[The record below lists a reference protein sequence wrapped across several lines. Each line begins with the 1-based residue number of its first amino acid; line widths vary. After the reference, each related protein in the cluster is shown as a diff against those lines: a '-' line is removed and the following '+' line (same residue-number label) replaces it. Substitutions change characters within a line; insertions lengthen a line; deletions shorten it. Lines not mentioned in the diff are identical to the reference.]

1 MSFKYW
7 MLCITLFIIVLF
19 LAIESYDALTHPL
32 NLTDDKGA
40 ARKSETRRENSSATG
55 VVTKPTFAA
64 AASHNLIAEKN
75 IFNPERKDFQ
85 GTGPGSASN
94 AVTRPQ
100 VILYGITIAGDYRSA
115 SMISP
120 GRALKKGERDL
131 MTLKLGERIG
141 EYKLTKVLSD
151 RITLEAQG
159 DAFEVLLYD
168 PKVPRKRE
176 GGPPGAISSA
186 STPTTGT
193 PGPFVR
199 RETAQ
204 GSKESLQDKIRP
216 SQIPSPIPTPTQVP
230 GSAPTP
236 MPEPVLPSA
245 SPLTTPGLTPTPIP
259 GPTPTP
265 IPGPAPTPT
274 QVPPSMIPT
283 PIVPP
288 FTPTLAAPPPGM
300 GGQSVPIPSGM
311 GQPVPVP
318 PGAPMQPPSSSGN

>member
-216 SQIPSPIPTPTQVP
+216 SQIPSPIPTPSQVP
-230 GSAPTP
+230 GPAPTP
-236 MPEPVLPSA
+236 M
-245 SPLTTPGLTPTPIP
+245 P

-265 IPGPAPTPT
+265 IPGPVPTPT
-274 QVPPSMIPT
+274 QIPPSFSPT
-283 PIVPP
+283 PV
-288 FTPTLAAPPPGM
+288 APPPGM
-300 GGQSVPIPSGM
+300 GQPVPIPLGM
-311 GQPVPVP
+311 GQPIPP
-318 PGAPMQPPSSSGN
+318 APGAPIQPPSSSGR

>member
-1 MSFKYW
+1 
-7 MLCITLFIIVLF
+7 
-19 LAIESYDALTHPL
+19 
-32 NLTDDKGA
+32 
-40 ARKSETRRENSSATG
+40 
-55 VVTKPTFAA
+55 
-64 AASHNLIAEKN
+64 
-75 IFNPERKDFQ
+75 
-85 GTGPGSASN
+85 
-94 AVTRPQ
+94 
-100 VILYGITIAGDYRSA
+100 
-115 SMISP
+115 
-120 GRALKKGERDL
+120 
-131 MTLKLGERIG
+131 
-141 EYKLTKVLSD
+141 LSD

-236 MPEPVLPSA
+236 MPEPTS
-245 SPLTTPGLTPTPIP
+245 TPIP

-265 IPGPAPTPT
+265 MQI
-274 QVPPSMIPT
+274 PPSMQPTPMVPPITPT
-283 PIVPP
+283 PITPPPGISHPVPI
-288 FTPTLAAPPPGM
+288 PPGM
-300 GGQSVPIPSGM
+300 GGQSAPL
-311 GQPVPVP
+311 P
-318 PGAPMQPPSSSGN
+318 PGAPIQPPSSSQR